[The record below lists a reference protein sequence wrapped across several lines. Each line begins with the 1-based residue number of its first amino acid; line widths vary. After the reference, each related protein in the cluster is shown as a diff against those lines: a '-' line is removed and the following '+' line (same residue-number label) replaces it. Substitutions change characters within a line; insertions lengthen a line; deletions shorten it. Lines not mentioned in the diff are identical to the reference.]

1 MIENTLSKIIEKK
14 KFRINE
20 LKKSVS
26 FESLKKKI
34 NKYKPYLNF
43 KNKIIKHQLLLKLK
57 KRVLQLVSL

>member
-26 FESLKKKI
+26 
-34 NKYKPYLNF
+34 
-43 KNKIIKHQLLLKLK
+43 
-57 KRVLQLVSL
+57 LVSLKNETKRKTVKAKRPEKTKRKIAKEICFMVICF

>member
-26 FESLKKKI
+26 LENLKKKI
-34 NKYKPYLNF
+34 NQYKP
-43 KNKIIKHQLLLKLK
+43 
-57 KRVLQLVSL
+57 